1 MSHFIKGL
9 VEPIGIIG
17 MGLSGVAS
25 LNLISIISPD
35 KKIFTFDSKPGVA
48 QWNDLDQMLSDHKF
62 NTLIVSPGVPLST
75 PALVKAKK
83 QGARITSEL
92 DIAFSCFTIEKVVA
106 ITGAIGK
113 STATTLLAQA
123 LQTFDANC
131 LAVGNIGKP
140 LAEYVVEVLSGKRQR
155 ATWLS
160 LELSSFQ
167 LENFENLSADHSI
180 ITFLTANHLERY
192 KDLAE
197 YYETKWS
204 LVKKTKG
211 IVVINSDS
219 PDLIALAK
227 TKKNSQLIFSSAK
240 DANLKNLDLSKAQL
254 LGAHNQQNLALVA
267 TLIQKAG
274 WPSSC
279 FDAIKKYSGLRHRL
293 ENIGTYKGI
302 RFVNDSKA
310 TALDSVVSAVDSVIQ
325 DIPLNSS
332 LVLLLGGKDKNLPW
346 STLSKFKK
354 FDALKIYY
362 FGETAEKAKIGTGVD
377 GPIFQNLGSAL
388 DQVFLKLQNGDIL
401 LLSPG
406 GTSHDEFKNFEER
419 GDFFR
424 KKVLTQFS

>member
-25 LNLISIISPD
+25 LNLINKIAPD

-48 QWNDLDQMLSDHKF
+48 QWNDLKQMLSAQTFK
-62 NTLIVSPGVPLST
+62 TLIVSPGVPLST

-83 QGARITSEL
+83 QGVRITSEL
-92 DIAFSCFTIEKVVA
+92 DIAFSCFTNEKVVA

-113 STATTLLAQA
+113 STATTLLTQA
-123 LQTFDANC
+123 LQTFDAHS

-140 LAEYVVEVLSGKRQR
+140 LAEYIVEVLSGKRQR

-192 KDLAE
+192 KDLAD

-211 IVVINSDS
+211 FVVINSDS
-219 PDLIALAK
+219 PELLALAK
-227 TKKNSQLIFSSAK
+227 TKKNSQLIFSSAQ
-240 DANLKNLDLSKAQL
+240 DANLKNLDLLKAQL

-267 TLIQKAG
+267 TLIQKTG
-274 WPSSC
+274 WPSISI
-279 FDAIKKYSGLRHRL
+279 DAIKKYSGLRHRL

-310 TALDSVVSAVDSVIQ
+310 TALDSVVSAVDSLIQ

-362 FGETAEKAKIGTGVD
+362 FGETAEKSKKGIGVD
-377 GPIFQNLGSAL
+377 GPTFKNLGLAL
-388 DQVFLKLQNGDIL
+388 DQVFLKLQSGDVL

-424 KKVLTQFS
+424 KKILTQFS